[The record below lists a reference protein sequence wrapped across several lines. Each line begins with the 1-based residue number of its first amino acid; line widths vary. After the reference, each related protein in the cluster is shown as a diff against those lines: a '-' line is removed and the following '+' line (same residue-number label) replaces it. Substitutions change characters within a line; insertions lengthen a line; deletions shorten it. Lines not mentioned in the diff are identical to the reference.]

1 MFYAHE
7 ECNNTD
13 KRFEN
18 IQNMRNK
25 YRLIG
30 GFGIYNTTDM
40 LGTSIKCGDING
52 LLHQEE
58 LIIDMYNNTYDHIIT
73 RNVLE
78 KMYLGRKCVNIP
90 TRIHNNMCTYCLPY
104 EYKTHVGGLDPVARF
119 LRSNSINGYMKR
131 LYWSEKEI
139 EQNRFYPEIC
149 DSHQGV
155 TKPLLLRSK

>member
-104 EYKTHVGGLDPVARF
+104 EYK
-119 LRSNSINGYMKR
+119 KR